1 MFTVK
6 MEMKKSEEEEFMTSC
21 HVAES
26 KQALKPN
33 MTSVS
38 RLSVVPRGHRS
49 SQDLTYSRPTRSR
62 AESFPLQP
70 R

>member
-38 RLSVVPRGHRS
+38 RLSVVPRGH
-49 SQDLTYSRPTRSR
+49 
-62 AESFPLQP
+62 
-70 R
+70 